1 MLIRWRRTNYFIAAD
16 FNPLNDM
23 KLNNNNSLGTVHKK
37 TIMANT
43 YHQVY
48 IQVVFAVKYREAV
61 IAKEWKSILFGV
73 IGNLINETGCKTIIV
88 NGVEDHVHCFLG
100 LKPTVSI
107 SELMKIVK
115 AKSSKYINDHNLTK
129 SRFEWQEG
137 YGAFSYSHSQINVVY
152 KYISNQES
160 HHKKQNFKEEYLE
173 FLEKFEVPFD
183 ERYLFEDL
191 I

>member
-1 MLIRWRRTNYFIAAD
+1 
-16 FNPLNDM
+16 
-23 KLNNNNSLGTVHKK
+23 
-37 TIMANT
+37 MANT
-43 YHQVY
+43 YHQISV
-48 IQVVFAVKYREAV
+48 QFVFAVKYREAV
-61 IAKEWKSILFGV
+61 VANEWKSTLFGV

-107 SELMKIVK
+107 SELMKTVK

-137 YGAFSYSHSQINVVY
+137 YGAFSYGHSQIDVVY
-152 KYISNQES
+152 KYIANQEE
-160 HHKKQNFKEEYLE
+160 HHKKKTFKEEYLE
-173 FLEKFEVPFD
+173 FLDKFQVPFD
-183 ERYLFEDL
+183 EKYLFENL